1 MYIHKKAFYISEKFQ
16 TMGKVFLEPSILS
29 LGPSFI
35 AKSFGEMGLIGQ
47 GVIVVILLLMIVSIY
62 ITIERYLLIRK
73 ANNLDDSFM
82 HRIRENVLNGNV
94 AAAKDLCARNT
105 SPVAHM
111 IGKGVS
117 RLGRSLRDI
126 KEAIEN
132 QGGLEVYRLEKN
144 LNILATISGAAPMLG
159 FLGTVTGMITTFA
172 NLAEGNNAVDQLMG
186 GLQESMLTTVFGLIA
201 GIIAYISYNL
211 LSSMVQKTMF
221 LMEDKAVEFIDL
233 LESPSN

>member
-47 GVIVVILLLMIVSIY
+47 GVIVVILILMIVSIY

-82 HRIRENVLNGNV
+82 DRIRENVLNGNV

-117 RLGRSLRDI
+117 SKTDLNRISKSGRKAKLILNRSQNPYMKYE
-126 KEAIEN
+126 KE
-132 QGGLEVYRLEKN
+132 
-144 LNILATISGAAPMLG
+144 
-159 FLGTVTGMITTFA
+159 
-172 NLAEGNNAVDQLMG
+172 
-186 GLQESMLTTVFGLIA
+186 
-201 GIIAYISYNL
+201 
-211 LSSMVQKTMF
+211 
-221 LMEDKAVEFIDL
+221 
-233 LESPSN
+233 